1 MEVGRK
7 RSYSN
12 ANIMRENII
21 FGGSK
26 PKKVKGNSEIGDD
39 EAPDFSKLFRHQDE
53 DSCYTVDNNI
63 YFNDDI
69 SMDTVS
75 ALNKEIRQLQNK
87 LLGVSIKMG
96 IEPPP
101 IKLHITTYGG
111 SVHAAFS
118 AIGCIKSSKVP
129 VHTIIDGYVASAGTL
144 MSVCGV
150 KRYMHRHS
158 SMLIH
163 ELRSGSWG
171 KMSVIEEEV
180 DNLKKMMVKIKDIYT
195 EHTKLKKKDLDAILK
210 KDNDWYAEP
219 LNPESFRQDSQCTAP
234 RVAHT
239 VPANTP
245 IGAL

>member
-1 MEVGRK
+1 MSK
-7 RSYSN
+7 RRLSWT
-12 ANIMRENII
+12 AATM
-21 FGGSK
+21 G
-26 PKKVKGNSEIGDD
+26 PKKQKQEDPPQNEEEDDGDGF
-39 EAPDFSKLFRHQDE
+39 DFSKLLKGPTNP
-53 DSCYTVDNNI
+53 SCYTIDNNI
-63 YFNDDI
+63 YFNDEI
-69 SMDTVS
+69 SMETVS
-75 ALNKEIRQLQNK
+75 VLNKELRNLQNR
-87 LLGVSIKMG
+87 LLMVSIKMG
-96 IEPPP
+96 IDAPP
-101 IKLHITTYGG
+101 IKLHLTTYGG
-111 SVHAAFS
+111 SIHAAFS

-210 KDNDWYAEP
+210 KDNDWYADEC
-219 LNPESFRQDSQCTAP
+219 LASGLVDEIID
-234 RVAHT
+234 
-239 VPANTP
+239 
-245 IGAL
+245 

>member
-1 MEVGRK
+1 MSK
-7 RSYSN
+7 RRLSWT
-12 ANIMRENII
+12 AATM
-21 FGGSK
+21 G
-26 PKKVKGNSEIGDD
+26 PKKQKQEDPPQNEEEDDGDGF
-39 EAPDFSKLFRHQDE
+39 DFSKLLRGTTNP
-53 DSCYTVDNNI
+53 SCYTIDNNI
-63 YFNDDI
+63 YFNDEI
-69 SMDTVS
+69 SMETV
-75 ALNKEIRQLQNK
+75 ALLNKELRNLQNR
-87 LLGVSIKMG
+87 LLMVSIKMG
-96 IEPPP
+96 IDAPP
-101 IKLHITTYGG
+101 IKLHLTTYGG
-111 SVHAAFS
+111 SIHAAFS

-210 KDNDWYAEP
+210 KDNDWYADEC
-219 LNPESFRQDSQCTAP
+219 LASGLVDEIID
-234 RVAHT
+234 
-239 VPANTP
+239 
-245 IGAL
+245 

>member
-1 MEVGRK
+1 MSK
-7 RSYSN
+7 RRLSWT
-12 ANIMRENII
+12 AATM
-21 FGGSK
+21 G
-26 PKKVKGNSEIGDD
+26 PKKQKQEDPPQNEEEDDGDGF
-39 EAPDFSKLFRHQDE
+39 DFSKLLRGPTNP
-53 DSCYTVDNNI
+53 SCYTIDNNV
-63 YFNDDI
+63 YFNDEI
-69 SMDTVS
+69 SMETV
-75 ALNKEIRQLQNK
+75 ALLNKELRNLQNR
-87 LLGVSIKMG
+87 LLMVSIKMG
-96 IEPPP
+96 IDAPP
-101 IKLHITTYGG
+101 IKLHLTTYGG
-111 SVHAAFS
+111 SIHAAFS

-210 KDNDWYAEP
+210 KDNDWYADEC
-219 LNPESFRQDSQCTAP
+219 LASGLVDEIID
-234 RVAHT
+234 
-239 VPANTP
+239 
-245 IGAL
+245 